1 VIDRLRVATLNIR
14 NLMDRWDERLPLVL
28 ADMRA
33 VQPDLLGLQEV
44 VYPLQQDRLIGAA
57 GEGRYETLRG
67 WATRLEYGNA
77 ILVKSPLVAGA
88 AQRQDLGH
96 GRCAV
101 RTDIVLASGARIAF
115 ATTHFHHPAH
125 AESDRYRQ
133 AAQLMAWLDGGAPTD
148 ARIVVGDF
156 NAKPTEGAYGL
167 LTEAGYRSAFVE
179 AVGAEPAVTWPSGL
193 DAPMKDTDG
202 DPACLD
208 YIWLMGDV
216 RATAARLAWDRPAV
230 GDPTLY
236 PSDHLGLVA
245 ELEVGTVPGR

>member
-77 ILVKSPLVAGA
+77 ILVKSPL
-88 AQRQDLGH
+88 
-96 GRCAV
+96 
-101 RTDIVLASGARIAF
+101 DIVLASGARIAF